1 MTNATRAVNRKLT
14 APLRRGASAAARRTR
29 RVAGRAIKHGAA
41 RLIPPRLAQS
51 KAWLHT
57 QETIHRVVQAGR
69 MVTAVIGAV
78 ASAVTTTLPAIGVA
92 LGIVIALCSILP
104 SFITGVG
111 AEHQRRVEE
120 HARAAACSGPGVVT
134 ATDVAVFLPSPRGT
148 DISASLSE
156 EQRATAT
163 MIVEEGQRAGI
174 PPRGWAVALMT
185 ALQES
190 TMGADPATKRP
201 NSDGDV
207 GVFQQRAKVG
217 WYADGATV
225 EENTEI
231 LNDVR
236 YAARTFFLGHKV
248 GVYSRTGAGRVGY
261 HIPGLVNI
269 NGWESMDLGQAA
281 QKVQVS
287 AFPDYYG
294 KHEATVASLL
304 PTLNP
309 QGCANT
315 GVGAPGSSGLAGKD
329 EYAAWYAG
337 LPDMVKAESYDPN
350 GFAWRQCT
358 SYAAFAV
365 RHYSR
370 YKDFNNWWRQGGGG
384 FSHAKH
390 WDAAARRAGIRVDQT
405 PAVGAVAQRTSGDW
419 GHVAYVVAVNDDG
432 SFVINEYN
440 HVVTREFSSRTA
452 RIGNGSHDFNNF
464 IHFEEG

>member
-1 MTNATRAVNRKLT
+1 
-14 APLRRGASAAARRTR
+14 
-29 RVAGRAIKHGAA
+29 
-41 RLIPPRLAQS
+41 
-51 KAWLHT
+51 
-57 QETIHRVVQAGR
+57 
-69 MVTAVIGAV
+69 
-78 ASAVTTTLPAIGVA
+78 
-92 LGIVIALCSILP
+92 
-104 SFITGVG
+104 
-111 AEHQRRVEE
+111 
-120 HARAAACSGPGVVT
+120 
-134 ATDVAVFLPSPRGT
+134 
-148 DISASLSE
+148 
-156 EQRATAT
+156 
-163 MIVEEGQRAGI
+163 
-174 PPRGWAVALMT
+174 
-185 ALQES
+185 
-190 TMGADPATKRP
+190 MGADPATKRP

-464 IHFEEG
+464 IHFEDG